1 MFELNGHLPDEYG
14 CFHIHTEVAPPE
26 PRIEMLEIPLRD
38 GAINTSAL
46 LSDTVHYATREIVLG
61 LESVAV
67 RAEWPLIEAALMRD
81 FHGQAVQLVLDN
93 DPDWY
98 WEGYAAVEQMVDNRG
113 SAGWTIRITAQPF
126 KRKRVEKYMPSIT
139 LTGVKSTTTIHI
151 DTARAYPAF
160 TTFSTGIVLEY
171 KGVTYTLPTGK
182 STVYG
187 LFFTQGDNEIGLTGP
202 GTVAISY
209 REGML

>member
-1 MFELNGHLPDEYG
+1 MFELNGHLPDDYG
-14 CFHIHTEVAPPE
+14 CFHIHTEIAPPE
-26 PRIEMLEIPLRD
+26 PRREMLEVPLRD

-61 LESVAV
+61 LESAAV

-98 WEGYAAVEQMVDNRG
+98 WEGYAAVEQMEDLRG
-113 SAGWTIRITAQPF
+113 SAGWTIRVTAQPF
-126 KRKRVEKYMPSIT
+126 KRGRMEKKIDPIT
-139 LTGVKSTTTIHI
+139 LTGTQTTYTIHV
-151 DTARAYPAF
+151 DALRAYPTF
-160 TTFSTGIVLEY
+160 TTSTTGILLEY
-171 KGVTYTLPTGK
+171 KGVTYTLPSGA

-187 LFFTQGDNEIGLTGP
+187 LFFTQGDNVIKLTGP
-202 GTVAISY
+202 GNIEIKY
-209 REGML
+209 REGTL